1 MKNKKYSSSCMSGFR
16 LLFFMILFSMLAI
29 VAYAQSQTVSG
40 VINDM
45 NGEPVIGASVLEKGT
60 SNGTITDLD
69 GKYSLNVRKNAILV
83 ISYIGYK
90 TQELKPV
97 HGKACLPCMGNNY
110 RV

>member
-45 NGEPVIGASVLEKGT
+45 NGEPVIGAIYWL
-60 SNGTITDLD
+60 
-69 GKYSLNVRKNAILV
+69 
-83 ISYIGYK
+83 
-90 TQELKPV
+90 
-97 HGKACLPCMGNNY
+97 
-110 RV
+110 